1 MGRADRGAS
10 IAPTALWCPYGSRPT
25 AGAPPPPLPR
35 RSCQDSSL
43 ANSPRGERL
52 RSEGTENALKAHLE
66 RAAVDAGGRVS
77 RPESNRDSRAPKPP
91 GLAARSPPAAPR
103 SAHSVLSEIFG
114 NVVFGCRGEAK
125 RGEEGAPARQRSR
138 SDGHGYDRLHVISL
152 LNRPRPS
159 WRSKTDP
166 PSPAARLLYFC
177 ACCPKPDP
185 IPPRPSV
192 LCLLLP
198 ISSLSSSSFRLHD
211 RRLPPPRPC
220 PCLSS

>member
-1 MGRADRGAS
+1 MDLLQPPGRLHRLSRA
-10 IAPTALWCPYGSRPT
+10 APAKIL
-25 AGAPPPPLPR
+25 APRTP
-35 RSCQDSSL
+35 
-43 ANSPRGERL
+43 ARGERL
-52 RSEGTENALKAHLE
+52 PSEGTENALKAHLE

-138 SDGHGYDRLHVISL
+138 SDVHEYDRLLHVISL

-166 PSPAARLLYFC
+166 PSPAAVPDAGRPRLFLFG
-177 ACCPKPDP
+177 
-185 IPPRPSV
+185 R
-192 LCLLLP
+192 
-198 ISSLSSSSFRLHD
+198 
-211 RRLPPPRPC
+211 
-220 PCLSS
+220 